1 MHPTALSLRFF
12 TPACADCPRS
22 SQRDSLGRRVMFT
35 VGQAAF
41 SDSGSSSAP
50 QRLPPRAVPVNRRP
64 LVQSCPSS
72 ALVEPPSRT
81 SHAPLTPHTR
91 RVCFAVAQLG
101 ASPQASRLDTV
112 HSCRARPCGRRC
124 QRRCSWCVPTEKL
137 PPRPLR
143 PTLAAADRPVWA
155 IFHLVVCR
163 VLSRSTPASSSGGR
177 LSFSVG
183 LAAFSFS
190 YSSSAPQRSLLR
202 AALRNACAKHDPR
215 TSSALVGPS
224 SRSCQPPLPLHSR
237 RVCFAAVP
245 RRASPLASRLDTA
258 DSCRAWPCGGHCQR
272 HCSES
277 VPTEKLPPQPPR
289 PTLAAA
295 DRPLA
300 AIFHAVVCRLLVAA
314 HTAVLHGRPAELLR

>member
-1 MHPTALSLRFF
+1 MRRGTGWRSCSLV
-12 TPACADCPRS
+12 P
-22 SQRDSLGRRVMFT
+22 LGRCRSAKSQSVCPLHSPRLRSRAAGAWPERPHPPPARSLVFAPSHPYPGCRPT
-35 VGQAAF
+35 SAAADRPVWAIFHVSVCHPLVAVHTPLLAGRRLSVAVGLAAF

-124 QRRCSWCVPTEKL
+124 QRRCSWCVPTEKP

-183 LAAFSFS
+183 LAAF
-190 YSSSAPQRSLLR
+190 
-202 AALRNACAKHDPR
+202 
-215 TSSALVGPS
+215 
-224 SRSCQPPLPLHSR
+224 
-237 RVCFAAVP
+237 
-245 RRASPLASRLDTA
+245 
-258 DSCRAWPCGGHCQR
+258 
-272 HCSES
+272 
-277 VPTEKLPPQPPR
+277 
-289 PTLAAA
+289 
-295 DRPLA
+295 
-300 AIFHAVVCRLLVAA
+300 
-314 HTAVLHGRPAELLR
+314 